1 MVVSKTVTKACLV
14 DVVATKVSLTKV
26 QAGEAVEA
34 MIDGIMDALS
44 AGDKVQLTGFGSFA
58 VRQRKERLGRN
69 PTDPGKTIVIPAQK
83 APVFKAGKRLK
94 DAVQ

>member
-1 MVVSKTVTKACLV
+1 VPKTVTKGDLV
-14 DVVATKVSLTKV
+14 NEVATKVSLTKV
-26 QAGEAVEA
+26 QAGEA
-34 MIDGIMDALS
+34 IDAVIEGIENALS
-44 AGDKVQLTGFGSFA
+44 AGDKVQLTGFGTFE
-58 VRQRKERLGRN
+58 VRQRKERVGRN

>member
-1 MVVSKTVTKACLV
+1 MPKTVTKGDLV
-14 DVVATKVSLTKV
+14 DVVSTKVSLTKV
-26 QAGEAVEA
+26 QAGEA
-34 MIDGIMDALS
+34 IDAVIEGIMNALS
-44 AGDKVQLTGFGSFA
+44 AGDKVQLTGFGTFE
-58 VRQRKERLGRN
+58 VRQRKERVGRN

>member
-1 MVVSKTVTKACLV
+1 MPKTVTKGDLV
-14 DVVATKVSLTKV
+14 NEVATKVSLTKV
-26 QAGEAVEA
+26 QAGEA
-34 MIDGIMDALS
+34 IDAVIEGIENALS
-44 AGDKVQLTGFGSFA
+44 AGDKVQLTGFGTFE
-58 VRQRKERLGRN
+58 VRQRKERVGRN

>member
-1 MVVSKTVTKACLV
+1 VPKTVTKGDLV
-14 DVVATKVSLTKV
+14 DVVSTKVSLTKV
-26 QAGEAVEA
+26 QAGEA
-34 MIDGIMDALS
+34 IDAVIEGIMNALS
-44 AGDKVQLTGFGSFA
+44 AGDKVQLTGFGTFE
-58 VRQRKERLGRN
+58 VRQRKERVGRN